1 MSSELENQI
10 KDDLF
15 RDKVIKFFSQYKKYL
30 ITLLI
35 LLITIPSFYHAFKA
49 YERNKSEKIL
59 EDYSKAIMMLSNEN
73 LDEADKIFTKLL
85 NEKNES
91 IMISSLNKIIEIN
104 LKKKNPKKN
113 IILIDDI
120 LNSKKLSALNTELL
134 KIKKALLIFDKADE
148 KTMLDLLN
156 KNEKQSKFYSLSM
169 QILVDFYISKN
180 ELSKANE
187 IRKLVNEKYSLCQIE
202 QTIELQ
208 AQYWKNTPGAK

>member
-85 NEKNES
+85 NEKNEA

-156 KNEKQSKFYSLSM
+156 KNDKQSKFYSLSM

-180 ELSKANE
+180 ELSKASE
-187 IRKLVNEKYSLCQIE
+187 IQKLVNEK
-202 QTIELQ
+202 
-208 AQYWKNTPGAK
+208 

>member
-85 NEKNES
+85 NEKNEA
-91 IMISSLNKIIEIN
+91 ILISSLNKIIEIN

-180 ELSKANE
+180 ELLKANE
-187 IRKLVNEKYSLCQIE
+187 IQKLVNEK
-202 QTIELQ
+202 
-208 AQYWKNTPGAK
+208 

>member
-30 ITLLI
+30 VTLLI

-85 NEKNES
+85 NEKNEA

-187 IRKLVNEKYSLCQIE
+187 IQKLVNEK
-202 QTIELQ
+202 
-208 AQYWKNTPGAK
+208 

>member
-30 ITLLI
+30 VTLLI

-59 EDYSKAIMMLSNEN
+59 EDYSKAIMMLGNEN

-85 NEKNES
+85 NEKNEA

-148 KTMLDLLN
+148 KTMLSLLN

-187 IRKLVNEKYSLCQIE
+187 IQKLVNEK
-202 QTIELQ
+202 
-208 AQYWKNTPGAK
+208 

>member
-59 EDYSKAIMMLSNEN
+59 EDYSKAIMMLGNEN

-85 NEKNES
+85 NEKNEA
-91 IMISSLNKIIEIN
+91 ILISSLNKIIEIN

-148 KTMLDLLN
+148 KTMLSLLN

-187 IRKLVNEKYSLCQIE
+187 IQKLVNEK
-202 QTIELQ
+202 
-208 AQYWKNTPGAK
+208 

>member
-30 ITLLI
+30 ITLLV

-85 NEKNES
+85 NEKNEA
-91 IMISSLNKIIEIN
+91 ILISSLNKIIEIN

-113 IILIDDI
+113 IIIIDDI
-120 LNSKKLSALNTELL
+120 LNSKKLSPLNTELL

-156 KNEKQSKFYSLSM
+156 KNENQSKFYSLSM

-180 ELSKANE
+180 EILKANE
-187 IRKLVNEKYSLCQIE
+187 IQKLVNEK
-202 QTIELQ
+202 
-208 AQYWKNTPGAK
+208 

>member
-85 NEKNES
+85 NEKNEA

-113 IILIDDI
+113 IIIIDDI

-148 KTMLDLLN
+148 KTMLGLLN

-187 IRKLVNEKYSLCQIE
+187 IQKLVNEK
-202 QTIELQ
+202 
-208 AQYWKNTPGAK
+208 

>member
-85 NEKNES
+85 NEKNEA
-91 IMISSLNKIIEIN
+91 IMTSSLNKLIEIN

-113 IILIDDI
+113 IIIIDDI

-134 KIKKALLIFDKADE
+134 KIKKVLLIFDKADE

-187 IRKLVNEKYSLCQIE
+187 IQKLVNEK
-202 QTIELQ
+202 
-208 AQYWKNTPGAK
+208 

>member
-30 ITLLI
+30 VTLLI

-59 EDYSKAIMMLSNEN
+59 EDYSKAIMMLGNEN

-85 NEKNES
+85 NEKNEA
-91 IMISSLNKIIEIN
+91 ILISSLNKIIEIN

-148 KTMLDLLN
+148 KTMLGLLN

-187 IRKLVNEKYSLCQIE
+187 IQKLVNEK
-202 QTIELQ
+202 
-208 AQYWKNTPGAK
+208 

>member
-91 IMISSLNKIIEIN
+91 IIISSLNKIIEIN
-104 LKKKNPKKN
+104 LKKKNSKKN
-113 IILIDDI
+113 IIIIDDI

-148 KTMLDLLN
+148 KTMLGLLN

-187 IRKLVNEKYSLCQIE
+187 IRKLVNEK
-202 QTIELQ
+202 
-208 AQYWKNTPGAK
+208 

>member
-59 EDYSKAIMMLSNEN
+59 EDYSKAIMMLGNEN

-85 NEKNES
+85 NEKNEA

-134 KIKKALLIFDKADE
+134 KIKKAILIFDKADE
-148 KTMLDLLN
+148 KTMLGLLN

-180 ELSKANE
+180 ELLKANE
-187 IRKLVNEKYSLCQIE
+187 IQKLVNEK
-202 QTIELQ
+202 
-208 AQYWKNTPGAK
+208 

>member
-85 NEKNES
+85 NEKNEA

-113 IILIDDI
+113 IIIIDDI

-148 KTMLDLLN
+148 KTMLGLLN

-187 IRKLVNEKYSLCQIE
+187 IRKLVNEK
-202 QTIELQ
+202 
-208 AQYWKNTPGAK
+208 

>member
-85 NEKNES
+85 NEKNEA
-91 IMISSLNKIIEIN
+91 ILISSLNKIIEIN

-148 KTMLDLLN
+148 KTMLELLN

-187 IRKLVNEKYSLCQIE
+187 IQKLVNEK
-202 QTIELQ
+202 
-208 AQYWKNTPGAK
+208 

>member
-85 NEKNES
+85 NEKNEA

-113 IILIDDI
+113 IIIIDDI
-120 LNSKKLSALNTELL
+120 LNSKKLSTLNTELL

-156 KNEKQSKFYSLSM
+156 KNEKQGKFYSLSM

-180 ELSKANE
+180 EVSKANE
-187 IRKLVNEKYSLCQIE
+187 IQKLVNEK
-202 QTIELQ
+202 
-208 AQYWKNTPGAK
+208 

>member
-35 LLITIPSFYHAFKA
+35 LLITIPSFYHAFKT

-85 NEKNES
+85 NEKNEA

-113 IILIDDI
+113 IIIIDDI

-187 IRKLVNEKYSLCQIE
+187 IQKLVNEK
-202 QTIELQ
+202 
-208 AQYWKNTPGAK
+208 

>member
-85 NEKNES
+85 NEKNEA
-91 IMISSLNKIIEIN
+91 ILISSLNKIIEIN

-156 KNEKQSKFYSLSM
+156 KNKKQSEFYSLSM

-187 IRKLVNEKYSLCQIE
+187 IRKLVNEK
-202 QTIELQ
+202 
-208 AQYWKNTPGAK
+208 

>member
-15 RDKVIKFFSQYKKYL
+15 RDKIIKFFSQYKKYL
-30 ITLLI
+30 VTLLI
-35 LLITIPSFYHAFKA
+35 LLITIPSLYHAFKA

-59 EDYSKAIMMLSNEN
+59 EDYSKAIMMLGNEN

-85 NEKNES
+85 NEKNEA
-91 IMISSLNKIIEIN
+91 ILISSLNKIIEIN

-148 KTMLDLLN
+148 KTMLGLLN

-187 IRKLVNEKYSLCQIE
+187 IQKLVN
-202 QTIELQ
+202 
-208 AQYWKNTPGAK
+208 AK

>member
-1 MSSELENQI
+1 MSTELENQI

-85 NEKNES
+85 NEKNEA
-91 IMISSLNKIIEIN
+91 ILISSLNKIIEIN

-148 KTMLDLLN
+148 KTMLGLLN

-187 IRKLVNEKYSLCQIE
+187 IQKLVNEK
-202 QTIELQ
+202 
-208 AQYWKNTPGAK
+208 

>member
-91 IMISSLNKIIEIN
+91 IIISSLNKIIEIN

-113 IILIDDI
+113 IIIIDDI

-148 KTMLDLLN
+148 KTMLGLLN

-187 IRKLVNEKYSLCQIE
+187 IQKLVNEK
-202 QTIELQ
+202 
-208 AQYWKNTPGAK
+208 

>member
-30 ITLLI
+30 ITLLV

-59 EDYSKAIMMLSNEN
+59 EDYSKAIMMLGNEN

-85 NEKNES
+85 NEKNEA

-156 KNEKQSKFYSLSM
+156 KNDKQNKFYSISM
-169 QILVDFYISKN
+169 QILNDFYISRN
-180 ELSKANE
+180 EVSKANE
-187 IRKLVNEKYSLCQIE
+187 IQKLVNEK
-202 QTIELQ
+202 
-208 AQYWKNTPGAK
+208 

>member
-30 ITLLI
+30 VTLLI

-59 EDYSKAIMMLSNEN
+59 EDYSKAIMMLGNEN

-85 NEKNES
+85 NEKNEA
-91 IMISSLNKIIEIN
+91 ILISSLNKIIEIN

-113 IILIDDI
+113 IIIIDDI

-148 KTMLDLLN
+148 KTMLGLLN

-187 IRKLVNEKYSLCQIE
+187 IQKLVNEK
-202 QTIELQ
+202 
-208 AQYWKNTPGAK
+208 